1 MFKMTRRNKHYRKLE
16 KKADKIRRDIATHPD
31 KDGWTI
37 KVKPHRKKVKIKAQR
52 YSSLGYPQSKEAVI
66 GLKEELN
73 LNKFLGK
80 FQTQ

>member
-1 MFKMTRRNKHYRKLE
+1 MTRRNKHYRKLE
-16 KKADKIRRDIATHPD
+16 KKADKIRRDIASHPYVN
-31 KDGWTI
+31 GWTI
-37 KVKPHRKKVKIKAQR
+37 EAKPYRKKVKITAHR